1 MTNLS
6 NSSRLPCGDRELDL
20 SRTHIM
26 GILNVTPDSFSDG
39 GRFTRMDAAL
49 AHVDKM
55 LAAGA
60 TMIDVGGESTRPGAA
75 PVSVAQEVER
85 VVPMVEAIK
94 ARFDT
99 VVSVDSSTPEVFT
112 ESARVGAGFIN
123 DIRALCRPG
132 ALEAAG
138 ATGLPVCI
146 MHMQGEPV
154 SMQQAPVYASVLDE
168 VNQFLLERVAAC
180 EAAGIPRQRLVL
192 DPGFGF
198 GKSLEHNLQLFN
210 RLDAL
215 QPSGLPVLVGV
226 SRKSMIGQ
234 TLDRP
239 VDQRLFGG
247 IALTVLAVTKGA
259 RIIRVHDVPETVD
272 AVRMIEAVL
281 SA

>member
-1 MTNLS
+1 MNNLS

-20 SRTHIM
+20 SYTHVM
-26 GILNVTPDSFSDG
+26 GILNITPDSFSDG
-39 GRFTRMDAAL
+39 GRFIQVDSAL
-49 AHVDKM
+49 AHVERM
-55 LAAGA
+55 LGAGA
-60 TMIDVGGESTRPGAA
+60 TLIDVGGESTRPGA
-75 PVSVAQEVER
+75 VNVTVAEEIDR

-112 ESARVGAGFIN
+112 ESARVGAGLIN
-123 DIRALCRPG
+123 DIRALQRPG
-132 ALEAAG
+132 ALAAAA

-146 MHMQGEPV
+146 MHMQGEPA
-154 SMQQAPVYASVLDE
+154 SMQQAPLYESVIDD
-168 VNQFLLERVAAC
+168 VNRFLVERANVC
-180 EAAGIPRQRLVL
+180 EAAGIPRGRLVL

-210 RLDAL
+210 RLEAL
-215 QPSGLPVLVGV
+215 QPAGLPVLVGV

-234 TLDRP
+234 TLNRP
-239 VDQRLFGG
+239 VDERLAGG
-247 IALTVLAVTKGA
+247 IALTALAVAKGA
-259 RIIRVHDVPETVD
+259 RIIRVHDVSETVD